1 MIFPAMAIYSHFL
14 VEGVGV
20 HLPHKLGAG
29 FGAELRQH
37 VLAVV
42 GYGVVADE

>member
-1 MIFPAMAIYSHFL
+1 MLFSAIAIYSHFL
-14 VEGVGV
+14 VEDVGV

-29 FGAELRQH
+29 LCAELCQH